1 MDSEV
6 GAEQPV
12 MSSNLL
18 GGTDRVD
25 KEGSNTAVVMVDTD
39 TTTKKNKKKRV
50 KKQIGL
56 PPDHP
61 FAGKGQEKKHLP
73 DDHPFA
79 DNDKTQ
85 RSRLSKKNK
94 KEDDGLDDGAMFLNP
109 LY

>member
-1 MDSEV
+1 MDE
-6 GAEQPV
+6 
-12 MSSNLL
+12 
-18 GGTDRVD
+18 
-25 KEGSNTAVVMVDTD
+25 EGSNTAVVMVDTD

-61 FAGKGQEKKHLP
+61 FAEKGQEKKRLP

-79 DNDKTQ
+79 DNDK
-85 RSRLSKKNK
+85 KNK
-94 KEDDGLDDGAMFLNP
+94 KKDGGLDDGAMFLNP